1 MSNEATDIREKPLAL
16 YVHIPFC
23 KSKCPYCDF
32 NTYEGI
38 EPLIP
43 SYVDALSGE
52 IEIWGARLGRPAVR
66 TVFLGGGTPSYL
78 PAGSV
83 AALLDAVRRSFDLEP
98 MAEITLEAN
107 PDDCTVPSL
116 RLHRASGVN
125 RISIGVQSLDDRLL
139 SMLGR
144 RHDAAQ
150 AIDAHRAARAAGFE
164 NVSVD
169 LMYGLPGQTIGD
181 WRRTLDALSDIAPPH
196 ASLYCLAIEKGTPME
211 RWVDSGALPE
221 PDPDLAAEMYETAEE
236 AMSRRGYRHY
246 EISNWALPGFE
257 SRHNLVYWRN
267 EPYLGVGPGA
277 HSYLDGVRLWNL
289 RSPREY
295 VRRVERAAS
304 RDSSLSLPPQS
315 RGKVR
320 ARPVLDTGMGAPL
333 AGPAVEGSERIDG
346 GLESAETLMLGL
358 RLDEGV
364 SSDEFAARFGEPPSS
379 VYAGVVSELSGLG
392 LLEESR
398 GSLRLTRRGRILSN
412 EVFSRL
418 ISAGQ
423 RPLTPRTSVL

>member
-1 MSNEATDIREKPLAL
+1 MSDETIDLRSKPLAL
-16 YVHIPFC
+16 YIHIPFC

-38 EPLIP
+38 ETLIP
-43 SYVDALSGE
+43 PYVDALSRE
-52 IEIWGARLGRPAVR
+52 IEIWGGRLGRPSVR

-78 PAGSV
+78 PAEAVGG
-83 AALLDAVRRSFDLEP
+83 LLDTVRRSFDLDP
-98 MAEITLEAN
+98 AAEITLEAN
-107 PDDCTVPSL
+107 PDDCADSRL
-116 RLHRASGVN
+116 RSHREFGVN

-139 SMLGR
+139 AMLGR

-150 AIDAHRAARAAGFE
+150 AVDACHAVRAAGFE

-169 LMYGLPGQTIGD
+169 LMYGLPGQTIED
-181 WRRTLDALSDIAPPH
+181 WRRTLDALSEMAPPH
-196 ASLYCLAIEKGTPME
+196 ASLYCLTIERGTPME

-221 PDPDLAAEMYETAEE
+221 PDPDLAAGMYELAEDTI
-236 AMSRRGYRHY
+236 ARRGYRHY

-277 HSYLDGVRLWNL
+277 HSYLDGVRFWNL

-295 VRRVERAAS
+295 VRRLEQTVS
-304 RDSSLSLPPQS
+304 HDSPSQ
-315 RGKVR
+315 
-320 ARPVLDTGMGAPL
+320 AD
-333 AGPAVEGSERIDG
+333 AGPAVEGSERIDR

-379 VYAGVVSELSGLG
+379 IYADVVSELSGLG
-392 LLEESR
+392 LLEESHD
-398 GSLRLTRRGRILSN
+398 SLKLTRRGRILSN

-418 ISAGQ
+418 LSTEQ

>member
-1 MSNEATDIREKPLAL
+1 MSNETIDLRSKPLAL

-38 EPLIP
+38 ETLIP
-43 SYVDALSGE
+43 SYVDALARE
-52 IEIWGARLGRPAVR
+52 IEIWGGRLGKPSVR
-66 TVFLGGGTPSYL
+66 TVFFGGGTPSYL
-78 PAGSV
+78 PAEAVGG
-83 AALLDAVRRSFDLEP
+83 LLDTVRRSFDLDP
-98 MAEITLEAN
+98 AAEITLEAN
-107 PDDCTVPSL
+107 PDDCADSRL
-116 RLHRASGVN
+116 RSHREFGVN
-125 RISIGVQSLDDRLL
+125 RVSIGVQSLDDRLL
-139 SMLGR
+139 AMLGR

-150 AIDAHRAARAAGFE
+150 AVDACHAVRAAGFE

-169 LMYGLPGQTIGD
+169 LMYGLPGQTIED
-181 WRRTLDALSDIAPPH
+181 WRRTLDALSEMAPPH
-196 ASLYCLAIEKGTPME
+196 ASLYCLTIERGTPME

-221 PDPDLAAEMYETAEE
+221 PDPDLAAGMYELAED
-236 AMSRRGYRHY
+236 AMARRGYRHY

-257 SRHNLVYWRN
+257 SRHNVVYWRN

-277 HSYLDGVRLWNL
+277 HSYLDGVRFWNL

-295 VRRVERAAS
+295 VRRLEQTVS
-304 RDSSLSLPPQS
+304 HDSP
-315 RGKVR
+315 G
-320 ARPVLDTGMGAPL
+320 RP
-333 AGPAVEGSERIDG
+333 GPAVEGRERIDRR
-346 GLESAETLMLGL
+346 LESAETLMLGL

-379 VYAGVVSELSGLG
+379 IYADVVSELSGLG
-392 LLEESR
+392 LLEESHD
-398 GSLRLTRRGRILSN
+398 SLKLTRRGRILSN

-418 ISAGQ
+418 LSTEQ

>member
-1 MSNEATDIREKPLAL
+1 MSDETIDLRSKPLAL

-38 EPLIP
+38 ETLIP
-43 SYVDALSGE
+43 PYVDALSRE
-52 IEIWGARLGRPAVR
+52 IEIWGGRLGRPSVR

-78 PAGSV
+78 PAEAVGG
-83 AALLDAVRRSFDLEP
+83 LLDTVRRSFDLDP
-98 MAEITLEAN
+98 AAEITLEAN
-107 PDDCTVPSL
+107 PDDCTDSRL
-116 RLHRASGVN
+116 RSHREFGVN

-139 SMLGR
+139 AMLGR

-150 AIDAHRAARAAGFE
+150 AVDACHAVRAAGFE

-169 LMYGLPGQTIGD
+169 LMYGLPGQTIED
-181 WRRTLDALSDIAPPH
+181 WRRTLDALSQMAPPH
-196 ASLYCLAIEKGTPME
+196 ASLYCLTIERGTPME

-221 PDPDLAAEMYETAEE
+221 PDPDLAAGMYELAED
-236 AMSRRGYRHY
+236 AMARRGYRHY

-277 HSYLDGVRLWNL
+277 HSYLDGVRFWNL

-295 VRRVERAAS
+295 VRRLEQTVS
-304 RDSSLSLPPQS
+304 HDSPSQ
-315 RGKVR
+315 
-320 ARPVLDTGMGAPL
+320 AD
-333 AGPAVEGSERIDG
+333 AGPAVEGSERIDR

-379 VYAGVVSELSGLG
+379 IYADVVSELSDLG

-398 GSLRLTRRGRILSN
+398 GSLKLTRRGRILSN

-418 ISAGQ
+418 LSTEQ
-423 RPLTPRTSVL
+423 RPLTSRTSVL

>member
-1 MSNEATDIREKPLAL
+1 MSHEAMDLRAKPLAL
-16 YVHIPFC
+16 YIHIPFC

-43 SYVDALSGE
+43 SYVDALSSE
-52 IEIWGARLGRPAVR
+52 IEIWGDRLGGPAVH
-66 TVFLGGGTPSYL
+66 TIFLGGGTPSYL
-78 PAGSV
+78 PAEAVGG
-83 AALLDAVRRSFDLEP
+83 LLDTVRRAFDLEP

-107 PDDCTVPSL
+107 PDDCTTPSL
-116 RLHRASGVN
+116 RLHGASGVN

-139 SMLGR
+139 AILGR

-150 AIDAHRAARAAGFE
+150 AVDAYRAAREAGFE

-169 LMYGLPGQTIGD
+169 LMYGLPEQTIGD
-181 WRRTLDALSDIAPPH
+181 WRRTLDALSEIAPPH

-221 PDPDLAAEMYETAEE
+221 PDPDLAAEMYELAEE
-236 AMSRRGYRHY
+236 AMARREYRHY

-277 HSYLDGVRLWNL
+277 HSYLDGVRFWNL

-304 RDSSLSLPPQS
+304 RDSPGKAGFPSPGPSLSLPPRS
-315 RGKVR
+315 RGKGR
-320 ARPVLDTGMGAPL
+320 MGAPL
-333 AGPAVEGSERIDG
+333 AGPAVEGSERIDR

-379 VYAGVVSELSGLG
+379 IYAGVVSELSGLG

-418 ISAGQ
+418 LSAEHA
-423 RPLTPRTSVL
+423 P

>member
-1 MSNEATDIREKPLAL
+1 
-16 YVHIPFC
+16 
-23 KSKCPYCDF
+23 
-32 NTYEGI
+32 
-38 EPLIP
+38 
-43 SYVDALSGE
+43 
-52 IEIWGARLGRPAVR
+52 
-66 TVFLGGGTPSYL
+66 
-78 PAGSV
+78 
-83 AALLDAVRRSFDLEP
+83 
-98 MAEITLEAN
+98 
-107 PDDCTVPSL
+107 
-116 RLHRASGVN
+116 
-125 RISIGVQSLDDRLL
+125 
-139 SMLGR
+139 
-144 RHDAAQ
+144 
-150 AIDAHRAARAAGFE
+150 
-164 NVSVD
+164 
-169 LMYGLPGQTIGD
+169 MYGLPGQTIGD
-181 WRRTLDALSDIAPPH
+181 WRRTLDALSEIAPPH

-236 AMSRRGYRHY
+236 AMARRGYRHY

-277 HSYLDGVRLWNL
+277 HSYLDGVRFWNL

-304 RDSSLSLPPQS
+304 RDSSLSLPPAL

-320 ARPVLDTGMGAPL
+320 ARPVLDTGMGSPL

-379 VYAGVVSELSGLG
+379 V
-392 LLEESR
+392 
-398 GSLRLTRRGRILSN
+398 
-412 EVFSRL
+412 
-418 ISAGQ
+418 
-423 RPLTPRTSVL
+423 

>member
-1 MSNEATDIREKPLAL
+1 M
-16 YVHIPFC
+16 
-23 KSKCPYCDF
+23 
-32 NTYEGI
+32 G
-38 EPLIP
+38 
-43 SYVDALSGE
+43 
-52 IEIWGARLGRPAVR
+52 
-66 TVFLGGGTPSYL
+66 
-78 PAGSV
+78 
-83 AALLDAVRRSFDLEP
+83 ALLDAVRRSFDLEP

-107 PDDCTVPSL
+107 PDDCTVPGL

-150 AIDAHRAARAAGFE
+150 AVDACRAARAAGFE

-277 HSYLDGVRLWNL
+277 HSYLDGARFWNL

-304 RDSSLSLPPQS
+304 RGSSLSPPPQG

>member
-1 MSNEATDIREKPLAL
+1 MSDETIYLRSKPLAL

-38 EPLIP
+38 ETLIP
-43 SYVDALSGE
+43 PYVDALSRE
-52 IEIWGARLGRPAVR
+52 IEIWGGSLGRPPVR

-78 PAGSV
+78 PAEAVGG
-83 AALLDAVRRSFDLEP
+83 LLDTVRRSFDLDP
-98 MAEITLEAN
+98 AAEITLEAN
-107 PDDCTVPSL
+107 PDDCADPRL
-116 RLHRASGVN
+116 RSHRVSGVN
-125 RISIGVQSLDDRLL
+125 RVSIGVQSLDDRLL
-139 SMLGR
+139 AMLGR

-150 AIDAHRAARAAGFE
+150 AVDACHAVRAAGFE

-169 LMYGLPGQTIGD
+169 LMYGLPGQTIED
-181 WRRTLDALSDIAPPH
+181 WRRTLDALSEMAPPH
-196 ASLYCLAIEKGTPME
+196 ASLYCLAIERGTPME

-221 PDPDLAAEMYETAEE
+221 PDPDLAAEMYELAEDT
-236 AMSRRGYRHY
+236 MVQRGYRHY

-277 HSYLDGVRLWNL
+277 HSYLDGVRFWNL

-295 VRRVERAAS
+295 VRRVEQTVS
-304 RDSSLSLPPQS
+304 HDSS
-315 RGKVR
+315 GR
-320 ARPVLDTGMGAPL
+320 AG
-333 AGPAVEGSERIDG
+333 AGPAVEGSERIG
-346 GLESAETLMLGL
+346 RVLESAETLMLGL

-379 VYAGVVSELSGLG
+379 IYAGVVSELSGLG

-398 GSLRLTRRGRILSN
+398 ESLRLTRRGRILSN

-418 ISAGQ
+418 LSTEQ

>member
-1 MSNEATDIREKPLAL
+1 MTGMSGDSMEPRAKPLAL
-16 YVHIPFC
+16 YVHVPFC

-43 SYVDALSGE
+43 AYVDALSGE
-52 IEIWGARLGRPAVR
+52 IEIWGRRLGGPTVR
-66 TVFLGGGTPSYL
+66 TIFLGGGTPSYL
-78 PAGSV
+78 PAEAVGG
-83 AALLDAVRRSFDLEP
+83 LLDTVRSSFDLDP

-107 PDDCTVPSL
+107 PDDCAAAAL
-116 RLHRASGVN
+116 RTHRASGVN

-139 SMLGR
+139 AMLGR

-150 AIDAHRAARAAGFE
+150 AVDAYRAAGEAGFE

-169 LMYGLPGQTIGD
+169 LMYGLPGQTVDD
-181 WRRTLDALSDIAPPH
+181 WRRTLDALSGMAPPH
-196 ASLYCLAIEKGTPME
+196 ASLYCLTLEKGTPME

-221 PDPDLAAEMYETAEE
+221 PDADLAAEMYELAEDVM
-236 AMSRRGYRHY
+236 AQRGYRHY

-277 HSYLDGVRLWNL
+277 HSYLDGARFWNL

-295 VRRVERAAS
+295 VRRVRQAAS
-304 RDSSLSLPPQS
+304 RGSPGPD
-315 RGKVR
+315 G
-320 ARPVLDTGMGAPL
+320 
-333 AGPAVEGSERIDG
+333 AGPAVEGGERIDR
-346 GLESAETLMLGL
+346 GLESAETLILGL
-358 RLDEGV
+358 RLRDGV
-364 SSDEFAARFGEPPSS
+364 STEEFAARFGEPPSS
-379 VYAGVVSELSGLG
+379 LYGDAVSELSALG

-398 GSLRLTRRGRILSN
+398 RSLRLTRRGRILSN

-418 ISAGQ
+418 LSTKTTA
-423 RPLTPRTSVL
+423 

>member
-1 MSNEATDIREKPLAL
+1 MSDETIDLRPKPLAL

-38 EPLIP
+38 ETLIP
-43 SYVDALSGE
+43 PYVDALSRE
-52 IEIWGARLGRPAVR
+52 IEIWGGRLGRPSVR

-78 PAGSV
+78 PAEAVGD
-83 AALLDAVRRSFDLEP
+83 LLDTVRRSFDLDP
-98 MAEITLEAN
+98 AAEITLEAN
-107 PDDCTVPSL
+107 PDDCSDSRL
-116 RLHRASGVN
+116 RSHREFGVN
-125 RISIGVQSLDDRLL
+125 RVSIGVQSLDDRLL
-139 SMLGR
+139 AMLGR

-150 AIDAHRAARAAGFE
+150 AVDACHAVRAAGFE

-169 LMYGLPGQTIGD
+169 LMYGLPGQTIED
-181 WRRTLDALSDIAPPH
+181 WRRTLDALSEMAPPH
-196 ASLYCLAIEKGTPME
+196 ASLYCLTIERGTPME

-221 PDPDLAAEMYETAEE
+221 PDPDLAAGMYELAEDTM
-236 AMSRRGYRHY
+236 ARRGYRHY

-257 SRHNLVYWRN
+257 SGHNVVYWRN

-277 HSYLDGVRLWNL
+277 HSCLDGVRFWNL

-295 VRRVERAAS
+295 VRRVEQTVS
-304 RDSSLSLPPQS
+304 HDSPGQA
-315 RGKVR
+315 G
-320 ARPVLDTGMGAPL
+320 
-333 AGPAVEGSERIDG
+333 AGPAVEGSERIDR

-379 VYAGVVSELSGLG
+379 IYADVVSELSGLG

-418 ISAGQ
+418 LSTEQ
-423 RPLTPRTSVL
+423 RPLTSRTSVL

>member
-1 MSNEATDIREKPLAL
+1 MSDETIDLRSKPLAL

-38 EPLIP
+38 DALIP
-43 SYVDALSGE
+43 PYVDALSRE
-52 IEIWGARLGRPAVR
+52 IEIWGGRLGRPSVR

-78 PAGSV
+78 PAEAVGG
-83 AALLDAVRRSFDLEP
+83 LLDTVRRSFDLDP
-98 MAEITLEAN
+98 AAEITLEAN
-107 PDDCTVPSL
+107 PDDCAESRL
-116 RLHRASGVN
+116 RSHREFGVN

-139 SMLGR
+139 AMLGR

-150 AIDAHRAARAAGFE
+150 AVDACHAVRAAGFE

-169 LMYGLPGQTIGD
+169 LMYGLPGQTIED
-181 WRRTLDALSDIAPPH
+181 WRRTLDALSEMGPPH
-196 ASLYCLAIEKGTPME
+196 ASLYCLAIERGTPMK

-221 PDPDLAAEMYETAEE
+221 PDPDLAAGMYELAEDTM
-236 AMSRRGYRHY
+236 ARRGYRHY

-277 HSYLDGVRLWNL
+277 HSYLDGVRFWNL

-295 VRRVERAAS
+295 VRRLEQAVS
-304 RDSSLSLPPQS
+304 HDSPGQA
-315 RGKVR
+315 G
-320 ARPVLDTGMGAPL
+320 
-333 AGPAVEGSERIDG
+333 AGPSVEGSERIG
-346 GLESAETLMLGL
+346 RVLESAETLMLGL

-364 SSDEFAARFGEPPSS
+364 SSDDFAARFGEPPSS
-379 VYAGVVSELSGLG
+379 IYAGVVSELSDLG
-392 LLEESR
+392 LLEESCE
-398 GSLRLTRRGRILSN
+398 SLRLTRRGRILSN

-418 ISAGQ
+418 LSTEQ